1 MPALPR
7 CWKCAAASAGKA
19 MPAAIW
25 FSPAGLL
32 AACRSATRALPMTV
46 MKPSPR
52 VAQPRETLPVLI
64 KKKGSHNG
72 SRYSR
77 CELSSSGFG
86 GPALAGFPLDG
97 SSAACA
103 DLYLLGLGFR
113 PLGHGDA

>member
-46 MKPSPR
+46 MKHSPR

-64 KKKGSHNG
+64 KKRGATMAPVILVANW
-72 SRYSR
+72 
-77 CELSSSGFG
+77 SSSGFA

-103 DLYLLGLGFR
+103 DLYLLVLGFR